1 MFNKIKR
8 YIKRVRRRFM
18 KKKENTKPFFENPSE
33 LVFTPFVKTD
43 DNTSKLTGD
52 SKAFMGGR
60 FKSGY

>member
-1 MFNKIKR
+1 
-8 YIKRVRRRFM
+8 M